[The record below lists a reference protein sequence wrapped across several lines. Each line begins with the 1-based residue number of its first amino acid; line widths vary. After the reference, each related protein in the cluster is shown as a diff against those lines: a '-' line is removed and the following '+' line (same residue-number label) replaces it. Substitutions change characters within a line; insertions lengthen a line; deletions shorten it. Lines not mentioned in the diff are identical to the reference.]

1 MAVVGSCAGGG
12 IAVFARV
19 DEETQD
25 DDWPREASR
34 ETKAACS
41 GEAMPWFEVVPA
53 RPVADTLSAVRGLC
67 RRIVR
72 RPASRVRA
80 LLLLPAALS
89 AMVCGIMIGTGLS
102 GAHRPPHLSAKP
114 PAARELILKSR
125 MCRLGMIRFPALA
138 C

>member
-1 MAVVGSCAGGG
+1 MSLPARQQRKLREIEGGLTGSDPRLRSLFG
-12 IAVFARV
+12 IFTRL
-19 DEETQD
+19 T
-25 DDWPREASR
+25 R
-34 ETKAACS
+34 
-41 GEAMPWFEVVPA
+41 GEAMPWFEEVPA
-53 RPVADTLSAVRGLC
+53 RPVADALAAVRDVG
-67 RRIVR
+67 RRIAR

-102 GAHRPPHLSAKP
+102 GAQRSPHLSAKP
-114 PAARELILKSR
+114 PAARELILKTSR